1 MPQHTSRN
9 AMKITSIDTFP
20 TSMVV
25 NPRLAIVSAAGAHP
39 RSDYLIV
46 RIRTDEGGE
55 GFGEATVAPVWS
67 GETQAGASAV
77 IRNILAPALIGKD
90 PRNTR
95 RLAAIMDR
103 ALIGNPFTKAA
114 LEMALLDVSA
124 KALNTRVCA
133 LLGGPQR
140 EEAIFLKFSIG
151 AFSPSEAARVAR
163 HAADLGLGAV
173 KVKVG
178 LDLSSD
184 IERVRA
190 VRSELGE
197 SFSIA
202 VDANAGWTESE
213 ATQALPALEKLNINA
228 FEQPLRRG
236 DFQGCA
242 RLRARTRIPIM
253 LDESIFTIAD
263 ALEAIRADSCDLI
276 SIYPG
281 KNGGILRSMA
291 IAELADAAGLKCI
304 IGSNLEMDLG
314 SAAMLHLAPAMPALC
329 TTVAHDII
337 GPLYYTEHL
346 SRNPIQFQ
354 DGCARVPTG
363 VGLGINPDWPPEG
376 TDRSP
381 LIPSGA
387 PAE

>member
-1 MPQHTSRN
+1 
-9 AMKITSIDTFP
+9 MKITSIDTIA
-20 TSMVV
+20 TSLIV
-25 NPRLAIVSAAGAHP
+25 NPRLAIVSAAGSHP
-39 RSDYLIV
+39 QSHYLLV
-46 RIRTDEGGE
+46 RIRTDEGTE

-67 GETQAGASAV
+67 GEIQSGAATT
-77 IRNILAPALIGKD
+77 IRDILAPALIGSD
-90 PRNTR
+90 PRNIR
-95 RLAAIMDR
+95 RLTTNMDR

-114 LEMALLDVSA
+114 LEIALLDLSA

-140 EEAIFLKFSIG
+140 DEAIPLKFSIG
-151 AFSPSEAARVAR
+151 AFPPAEATRVAR
-163 HAADLGLGAV
+163 HAADLGLRAV

-178 LDLSSD
+178 LDLTSD
-184 IERVRA
+184 IERVQA
-190 VRSELGE
+190 VRSELGD

-202 VDANAGWTESE
+202 VDANTGWTETE
-213 ATQALPALEKLNINA
+213 ATQALPALEKLNVNA

-253 LDESIFTIAD
+253 LDESIFTAQD
-263 ALEAIRADSCDLI
+263 ALQAIRADACDLI

-281 KNGGILRSMA
+281 KNSGILRSIA
-291 IAELADAAGLKCI
+291 IAELAEAAGLKCI

-314 SAAMLHLAPAMPALC
+314 SAAMLHLAVAMPALC
-329 TTVAHDII
+329 STVAHDII

-346 SRNPIQFQ
+346 TRNPLQFRN
-354 DGCARVPTG
+354 GCACVPAG
-363 VGLGINPDWPPEG
+363 PGLGITPDWPPERS
-376 TDRSP
+376 DRSP
-381 LIPSGA
+381 LIPSAA